1 MSYEAST
8 MSNNMQLAYN
18 TDGSAMYTSMSR
30 PTASPSPT
38 ATYSN
43 PNGAAGGGR
52 HAEEDDDSMAMVTA
66 GIDGS
71 GGVAVKRKRGRPRK
85 YSADASVSPAA
96 RIPADEGGGFSS
108 PSLSSVKKPRGRPPG
123 SLNKQ
128 HPAASGSPGVG
139 FMPHILDVKAGEDM
153 LAKLMWFSQNSTRA
167 LCVMSAN
174 GAVSNVTLRQSAT
187 SGGTVTY
194 EGRFEILSL
203 SGSFMVAEVD
213 GQRRRTG
220 GLSVALSGPDGRV
233 LGGNV
238 AGLLTAASPVRVILG
253 SFVPASQKQTRTIE
267 THNNE
272 SEVLNAPQNDS
283 SGGRLGYPLDHT
295 ANHHHHNHNG
305 SNPQGMSNIPWR

>member
-18 TDGSAMYTSMSR
+18 TDGSAMYTSMNR
-30 PTASPSPT
+30 PAASPSP
-38 ATYSN
+38 YHN
-43 PNGAAGGGR
+43 PNGAGAG
-52 HAEEDDDSMAMVTA
+52 ENDSMAVVTA
-66 GIDGS
+66 SIDGS

-85 YSADASVSPAA
+85 YSADGSDSPAA
-96 RIPADEGGGFSS
+96 VDGGGFLS
-108 PSLSSVKKPRGRPPG
+108 PAVKRPRGRPPG

-128 HPAASGSPGVG
+128 QPAASGSPGVG

-174 GAVSNVTLRQSAT
+174 GAVSNVTLRQSPT

-213 GQRRRTG
+213 GQRSRTG

-238 AGLLTAASPVRVILG
+238 AGLLTAASPVQVIVG
-253 SFVPASQKQTRTIE
+253 SFVPASQKQSKPVE
-267 THNNE
+267 TSNNE
-272 SEVLNAPQNDS
+272 AEVVNAPQS
-283 SGGRLGYPLDHT
+283 ETSGGGLGYSLDQTTTTT
-295 ANHHHHNHNG
+295 AAANNHHSG
-305 SNPQGMSNIPWR
+305 NPQGMSNMPWR

>member
-8 MSNNMQLAYN
+8 MANNMQLAYN

-30 PTASPSPT
+30 PTYT
-38 ATYSN
+38 N
-43 PNGAAGGGR
+43 PNGAAAGGSRLAG
-52 HAEEDDDSMAMVTA
+52 ENDSMEAVTA

-71 GGVAVKRKRGRPRK
+71 GGIAVKRKRGRPRK
-85 YSADASVSPAA
+85 YPADASSSPAA
-96 RIPADEGGGFSS
+96 MVSPGQAAVDASGFSS
-108 PSLSSVKKPRGRPPG
+108 PVKKPRGRPPG

-153 LAKLMWFSQNSTRA
+153 VAKLMWFSQNSTRA

-174 GAVSNVTLRQSAT
+174 GAVSNVTLRQPTT

-203 SGSFMVAEVD
+203 SGSFMVSEIG
-213 GQRRRTG
+213 GQRSRTG

-238 AGLLTAASPVRVILG
+238 AGLLTAASPVQVIVG
-253 SFVPASQKQTRTIE
+253 SFVPASQKQSRTME
-267 THNNE
+267 TANNE
-272 SEVLNAPQNDS
+272 AEVSNAPQSGS
-283 SGGRLGYPLDHT
+283 SGGAPGYSLDHT
-295 ANHHHHNHNG
+295 ITNNNHHIN
-305 SNPQGMSNIPWR
+305 NPPGMSNMPWR

>member
-1 MSYEAST
+1 MAYEA
-8 MSNNMQLAYN
+8 NMQLAYN
-18 TDGSAMYTSMSR
+18 NTDGSTMYTSINR
-30 PTASPSPT
+30 PTSSPSPT
-38 ATYSN
+38 YNN
-43 PNGAAGGGR
+43 PNG
-52 HAEEDDDSMAMVTA
+52 DDHSMAVVTA
-66 GIDGS
+66 GIDAS

-85 YSADASVSPAA
+85 YAAGADASISPATA
-96 RIPADEGGGFSS
+96 VEGGGFTS
-108 PSLSSVKKPRGRPPG
+108 PALSSGKRPRGRPPG

-128 HPAASGSPGVG
+128 QPAASGSPGVG

-194 EGRFEILSL
+194 EGCFEILSL

-213 GQRRRTG
+213 GQRSRTG

-238 AGLLTAASPVRVILG
+238 AGLLIAASPVQLIVG
-253 SFVPASQKQTRTIE
+253 SFVPASQKQTRTV
-267 THNNE
+267 E
-272 SEVLNAPQNDS
+272 SEAEVVNAPRSES
-283 SGGRLGYPLDHT
+283 SGGGGVGYPHDHT
-295 ANHHHHNHNG
+295 TNNQS
-305 SNPQGMSNIPWR
+305 SNPQGLSNMPWR

>member
-18 TDGSAMYTSMSR
+18 TDGSAMYTSMNR
-30 PTASPSPT
+30 PAASPSP
-38 ATYSN
+38 YHN
-43 PNGAAGGGR
+43 PNGAG
-52 HAEEDDDSMAMVTA
+52 
-66 GIDGS
+66 
-71 GGVAVKRKRGRPRK
+71 K
-85 YSADASVSPAA
+85 YSADGSDSPAA
-96 RIPADEGGGFSS
+96 VDGGGFLS
-108 PSLSSVKKPRGRPPG
+108 PAVKRPRGRPPG

-128 HPAASGSPGVG
+128 QPAASGSPGVG

-174 GAVSNVTLRQSAT
+174 GAVSNVTLRQSPT

-213 GQRRRTG
+213 GQRSRTG

-238 AGLLTAASPVRVILG
+238 AGLLTAASPVQVIVG
-253 SFVPASQKQTRTIE
+253 SFVPASQKQSKPVE
-267 THNNE
+267 TSNNE
-272 SEVLNAPQNDS
+272 AEVVNAPQS
-283 SGGRLGYPLDHT
+283 ETSGGGLGYSLDQTTTTT
-295 ANHHHHNHNG
+295 AAANNHHSG
-305 SNPQGMSNIPWR
+305 NPQGMSNMPWR